1 MSATYSVTLI
11 NSEAQA
17 QTGKDV
23 DLYEGDGS
31 GAKTGDFTEVGNGT
45 YKITVS
51 SAGKY
56 TVKVGGV
63 IQSELQNMYVPVD
76 DILTASDV
84 VNDLTTGGVAVP
96 LSAEQGKTLNTNK
109 VNVSDIINDLTT
121 GGTTKPLSAEQ
132 GKTLNTNK
140 VETSVVGNRTYTK
153 NNVVTNSETI
163 TASIDALDK
172 ALGNFETVE
181 NDPIMANWYR
191 SLTSSP
197 GYANLVSLLR
207 CLSQFAFANR
217 QAITQGSAFF
227 NIRVV
232 YADHTVAA
240 NEAGEEAP
248 ALPASVET
256 ASTYK
261 HKRRSVF
268 YKLVTDK
275 YIRVKF
281 YYSISANTKAKVRY
295 EDIVSQKEIE
305 LEAGTGTG
313 FIEIDISWYNFEQI
327 YWFLEAKISEGD
339 GSITIMNVEVTV
351 CSG

>member
-11 NSEAQA
+11 NSEGQA

-23 DLYEGDGS
+23 DLYAGDGS

-63 IQSELQNMYVPVD
+63 IQSELQSIYVPVD

-140 VETSVVGNRTYTK
+140 VETSVIGNRTYTK
-153 NNVVTNSETI
+153 NNVVTDSETI

-181 NDPIMANWYR
+181 SDAIMAAWYR
-191 SLTSSP
+191 SLLASP
-197 GYANLVSLLR
+197 GYPNLVSLLR
-207 CLSQFAFANR
+207 CLSHFEYSTR
-217 QAITQGSAFF
+217 LMVTSGTAINAV
-227 NIRVV
+227 RVI
-232 YADHTVAA
+232 YADATVAA
-240 NEAGEEAP
+240 NTTGSEAA
-248 ALPASVET
+248 ALPASAEEGGT
-256 ASTYK
+256 GKT
-261 HKRRSVF
+261 KRRGIYF
-268 YKLVTDK
+268 KLITDK
-275 YIRVKF
+275 YVRIKF
-281 YYSISANTKAKVRY
+281 SAT
-295 EDIVSQKEIE
+295 VSGSAVGWIFFSYQDTSGQMTINSNGKYT
-305 LEAGTGTG
+305 L
-313 FIEIDISWYNFEQI
+313 EIDISNQLNTGDVWYLNTKVYSGTGVFT
-327 YWFLEAKISEGD
+327 
-339 GSITIMNVEVTV
+339 ITNVEITV
-351 CSG
+351 CGA

>member
-11 NSEAQA
+11 NSDGQA

-63 IQSELQNMYVPVD
+63 IQSELQSMYVPVD

-109 VNVSDIINDLTT
+109 VNVSDIVNDLTT

-140 VETSVVGNRTYTK
+140 VETSVVG
-153 NNVVTNSETI
+153 
-163 TASIDALDK
+163 L
-172 ALGNFETVE
+172 
-181 NDPIMANWYR
+181 
-191 SLTSSP
+191 SL
-197 GYANLVSLLR
+197 
-207 CLSQFAFANR
+207 
-217 QAITQGSAFF
+217 I
-227 NIRVV
+227 
-232 YADHTVAA
+232 H
-240 NEAGEEAP
+240 
-248 ALPASVET
+248 
-256 ASTYK
+256 
-261 HKRRSVF
+261 
-268 YKLVTDK
+268 
-275 YIRVKF
+275 
-281 YYSISANTKAKVRY
+281 
-295 EDIVSQKEIE
+295 
-305 LEAGTGTG
+305 
-313 FIEIDISWYNFEQI
+313 
-327 YWFLEAKISEGD
+327 ISEP
-339 GSITIMNVEVTV
+339 TRPY
-351 CSG
+351 

>member
-11 NSEAQA
+11 NSEGQA

-63 IQSELQNMYVPVD
+63 IQSELQSMYVPVD

-109 VNVSDIINDLTT
+109 VNVSDIVNDLTT

-140 VETSVVGNRTYTK
+140 VETSVIGNRTYTK

-163 TASIDALDK
+163 TASIDAIDK
-172 ALGNFETVE
+172 AIGNFETVE
-181 NDPIMANWYR
+181 SDAIMAAWYR
-191 SLTSSP
+191 SLLASP
-197 GYANLVSLLR
+197 GYPNLVSLLR
-207 CLSQFAFANR
+207 CLSHFEYSTR
-217 QAITQGSAFF
+217 LMVTSGTAI
-227 NIRVV
+227 NDVRVI
-232 YADHTVAA
+232 YADSTVAA
-240 NEAGEEAP
+240 NESGSNAA
-248 ALPASVET
+248 ALPASAET
-256 ASTYK
+256 GGGETI
-261 HKRRSVF
+261 KRRGV
-268 YKLVTDK
+268 YWKLVTDK
-275 YIRVKF
+275 YVRIKFSAILTNNIEGFVK
-281 YYSISANTKAKVRY
+281 YYDQQASVQAIISSSGYQNMELDISALPNETVEWYLTTKVY
-295 EDIVSQKEIE
+295 S
-305 LEAGTGTG
+305 GT
-313 FIEIDISWYNFEQI
+313 
-327 YWFLEAKISEGD
+327 
-339 GSITIMNVEVTV
+339 GSITIKYVEITV
-351 CSG
+351 CGA